1 MLNGIDVDALK
12 NITDQVTKN
21 PRQGMTSWG
30 ATTTWQGGTRSD
42 TQINAFSVGGEKVE
56 RNFNLKVD
64 EPSEFLGTNQFANPQ
79 DYLLTALN
87 ACIIV
92 GYATLCAAEGIK
104 IDILRIETTGDIDL
118 RGFLG
123 IDSAVKNGYDT
134 IKFTVFITGDATAE
148 QFQKI
153 HEKVK
158 ASSPNLFNLANPINF
173 ETSLIVKMADCPLPY

>member
-12 NITDQVTKN
+12 NITNQVTN
-21 PRQGMTSWG
+21 DPQQGMTSWG
-30 ATTTWQGGTRSD
+30 VTTTWQGGTRSD
-42 TQINAFSVGGEKVE
+42 TQINAFSVGGETVK

-64 EPSEFLGTNQFANPQ
+64 EPTEFLGTNQFANPQ

-104 IDILRIETTGDIDL
+104 IDTLRIETTGDIDL

-123 IDSAVKNGYDT
+123 IDPSVKNGYDT

-173 ETSLIVKMADCPLPY
+173 ETSLIVKMADRPLPH